1 VEAVVAV
8 DRTLPALATSASEA
22 RRLLRDALADVE
34 IDDSLEAAQIAIS
47 EIVTNALVHAGTPM
61 RLRVLV
67 TRDSVR
73 VELSDGS
80 PHLPHQRDYASNAI
94 TGRGLHVISEIVD
107 RWGAYPIGDGKVVW
121 FEIREGDESSDEAE
135 SPVPAAD
142 HPSVVAAVEVQLLNM
157 PLLMHAAW
165 QEHAAALLRELLL
178 VRLDKDLD
186 VLEHHAAA
194 SDALSVLF
202 EQVPAPD
209 LLDDP
214 AAIMGSATDPD
225 MSVERLELA
234 VPELS
239 AAHFDVLDTMLDE
252 AVVLAER
259 GELLSPPTQ
268 PEIQALRQW
277 LCGQVR
283 EQSRGGSPLAWTS
296 SLAVAP
302 PRVEGALELV
312 WDPAP
317 VAGSD
322 LALVAADDTNLIL
335 AVSRSAAALLRY
347 DAPADLVG
355 QRLLSMIPARY
366 HQAHIAG
373 FTLHLVNGRSP
384 LLGNRVTAPVACGD
398 GSERLLEILIEA
410 DQLPNGRRVFV
421 AELAETGSS

>member
-1 VEAVVAV
+1 MAV
-8 DRTLPALATSASEA
+8 DRTLPAVATSASEA
-22 RRLLRDALADVE
+22 RRLLRDALADIE

-67 TRDSVR
+67 TRDGVR

-121 FEIREGDESSDEAE
+121 FEICEGEGGPDATD

-142 HPSVVAAVEVQLLNM
+142 DPSVVAAVEVQLLNM

-178 VRLDKDLD
+178 VRLDEDLD

-214 AAIMGSATDPD
+214 AAIMATATDPHL
-225 MSVERLELA
+225 SVERLDLA
-234 VPELS
+234 VPEPS
-239 AAHFDVLDTMLDE
+239 TAHFDVLDTMLDE
-252 AVVLAER
+252 AVRLAER

-268 PEIQALRQW
+268 PEIQAMRQW
-277 LCGQVR
+277 LCRQVR
-283 EQSRGGSPLAWTS
+283 EQTRGGSPLAWASPMVTS
-296 SLAVAP
+296 G
-302 PRVEGALELV
+302 PRDEGALELV
-312 WDPAP
+312 WDTA
-317 VAGSD
+317 VVDDSD
-322 LALVAADDTNLIL
+322 LAQVAADDTNLIL
-335 AVSRSAAALLRY
+335 AVSRSAASLLRY
-347 DAPADLVG
+347 DDPADLVG
-355 QRLLSMIPARY
+355 KRLLSMIPARY

-384 LLGNRVTAPVACGD
+384 LLGKRVIAPVMCGD

-410 DQLPNGRRVFV
+410 DQLPNGRQVFV
-421 AELAETGSS
+421 AELAEPSPS

>member
-1 VEAVVAV
+1 VEAEVAV
-8 DRTLPALATSASEA
+8 DRLLPPVATSAGEA
-22 RRLLRDALADVE
+22 RRLLRDALTEAE
-34 IDDSLEAAQIAIS
+34 TDDSLESAQIAIS

-67 TRDSVR
+67 TRGGVR

-121 FEIREGDESSDEAE
+121 FEICDADADPPA

-142 HPSVVAAVEVQLLNM
+142 DPTVVAAVEVQLLNM

-178 VRLDKDLD
+178 VRLDEDAM

-209 LLDDP
+209 LQDDP
-214 AAIMGSATDPD
+214 AAIMASAIDPLV
-225 MSVERLELA
+225 SVDRLHLT
-234 VPELS
+234 VPQPS
-239 AAHFDVLDTMLDE
+239 AGHFDVLDEMLEE
-252 AVVLAER
+252 AVLLAER

-268 PEIQALRQW
+268 PEIQAMRRW
-277 LCGQVR
+277 LCEQVR
-283 EQSRGGSPLAWTS
+283 EQARGGRPLAWAS
-296 SLAVAP
+296 PLFAPRPRDEDAV
-302 PRVEGALELV
+302 ELV
-312 WDPAP
+312 WDPAS
-317 VAGSD
+317 VSD
-322 LALVAADDTNLIL
+322 TARALVAADDTNLIL
-335 AVSRSAAALLRY
+335 AVSRSAAELLRY
-347 DAPADLVG
+347 DDPRDLVG
-355 QRLLSMIPARY
+355 QRLLSMIPHRY

-384 LLGNRVTAPVACGD
+384 LLGNRVEVPVLCGD
-398 GSERLLEILIEA
+398 GSERVLDLLIEVEPL
-410 DQLPNGRRVFV
+410 DNGRRVFV
-421 AELAETGSS
+421 AELSEPGSS